1 MTTQTLE
8 KPATS
13 VPFTLCF
20 VKEID
25 KNLYEEAV
33 NDSELLKISYN
44 PETQTSNIPVYAGT
58 SLTYRDSY
66 SGILNTS
73 KDDTEQSDT

>member
-1 MTTQTLE
+1 MTVKTLE
-8 KPATS
+8 KPS
-13 VPFTLCF
+13 SFVPFTLCF
-20 VKEID
+20 
-25 KNLYEEAV
+25 LEEVPQEMYDQAITE
-33 NDSELLKISYN
+33 SELLKSSYN

-66 SGILNTS
+66 CGILNTS